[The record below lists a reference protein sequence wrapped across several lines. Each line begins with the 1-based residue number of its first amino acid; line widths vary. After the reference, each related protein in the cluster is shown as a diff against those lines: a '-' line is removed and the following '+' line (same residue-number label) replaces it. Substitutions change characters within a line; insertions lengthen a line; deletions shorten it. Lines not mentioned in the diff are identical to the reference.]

1 MASNPEFVAYVVD
14 QLSALPGARSRRMF
28 GEYGLYACGK
38 FFGVICDD
46 RLLIKITPPGLALA
60 PIAPH
65 EAPYPGGSPMLVV
78 ENVDDAAALCALV
91 QATCEALPAPASKKK
106 KSR

>member
-14 QLSALPGARSRRMF
+14 QLSALPGVRSRRMF

-46 RLLIKITPPGLALA
+46 RLLIKITQPGLALA
-60 PIAPH
+60 PGAPQ
-65 EAPYPGGSPMLVV
+65 EEPYPGGSPMLAA
-78 ENVDDAAALCALV
+78 ENVDDSAALCALV
-91 QATCEALPAPASKKK
+91 QATCDALPAPKPKKK
-106 KSR
+106 KPR